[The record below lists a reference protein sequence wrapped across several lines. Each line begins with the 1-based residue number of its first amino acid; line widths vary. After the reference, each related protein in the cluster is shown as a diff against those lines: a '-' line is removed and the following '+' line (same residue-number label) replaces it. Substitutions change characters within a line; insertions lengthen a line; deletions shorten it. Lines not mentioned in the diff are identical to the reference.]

1 MNYKTIFSLLTL
13 IGILTACKSY
23 KIKVYSLNRNIEYI
37 ETNGVKKPYATNPNK
52 SIVFISDSTVNYTK
66 IYGGLGT
73 STTIQYRISNDTLIL
88 KSHDIYG
95 KNLNENNP
103 DFSYLYLIN
112 NDSLT
117 SLQNNEKYYS
127 DTYKKR
133 IYKKPI
139 GFYIVYE
146 NKAYKINSQKNAD
159 QIYRKI
165 KNVDNERFIE
175 LDKDIAKKRYGINR
189 KYKTLVYK

>member
-13 IGILTACKSY
+13 IGLLAACKSY

-37 ETNGVKKPYATNPNK
+37 ETDGVKKPYATNPNK

-66 IYGGLGT
+66 IYGGLGA
-73 STTIQYRISNDTLIL
+73 STTIEYRISNDTLIL
-88 KSHDIYG
+88 KSQDIYG
-95 KNLNENNP
+95 NNLTENNP

-127 DTYKKR
+127 VSYTKSKTKKFEPFYLIVNNQKIKLDNR
-133 IYKKPI
+133 RKAIRKLKKLIDQGKDWTELDKEIAKSEYGIPTK
-139 GFYIVYE
+139 FRT
-146 NKAYKINSQKNAD
+146 YKIN
-159 QIYRKI
+159 
-165 KNVDNERFIE
+165 E
-175 LDKDIAKKRYGINR
+175 
-189 KYKTLVYK
+189 